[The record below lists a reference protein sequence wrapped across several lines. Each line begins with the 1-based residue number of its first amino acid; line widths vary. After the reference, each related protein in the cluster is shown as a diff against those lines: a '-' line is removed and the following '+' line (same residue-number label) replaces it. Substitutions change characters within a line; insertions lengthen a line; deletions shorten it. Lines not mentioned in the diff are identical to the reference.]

1 MIWARAPYFRGDRDN
16 GKLSWGLA
24 KYTSVSNA
32 TARPVKY
39 TLGLWQGV
47 ALYVGVVL
55 GTGILVLPAIAAE
68 TAGPASVLAWL
79 ALVLL
84 SIPLA
89 LTYAALSRARPD
101 AAGFSGAIER
111 AFGPQWGGA
120 AGWIFLA
127 QAPTGYVIAALI
139 AGGYAASIF
148 GGGREAKF
156 AVGMGLVTIAY
167 GLNAA
172 GLRVSAR
179 AQLLSVGAIV
189 AVMIL
194 VVGPALGQIDRS
206 AFVPFAPHGGAAVG
220 LAALQLFWAFVGWE
234 AITPLAADFRNPRDI
249 SRASLLAVIVVGF
262 LYLSLAIATVG
273 TRAYGLGSRIGAPL
287 VSMAA
292 GTFGPAA
299 ALVVGLAG
307 YVLSF
312 APVNAYTAGIGRL
325 ISALGRRRQ
334 LPTWLGVDSPSG
346 SPVRALG
353 VMGALILIAALV
365 AYIAGWGIADLLA
378 LSTSSFIATYVLSM
392 AAAVRLLRPP
402 MKHAATI
409 SLAACVVVLFFAGPL
424 LVWIA
429 GIAAASLGYQQ
440 VVARRSRFVHG
451 SPHNVTK

>member
-1 MIWARAPYFRGDRDN
+1 M
-16 GKLSWGLA
+16 
-24 KYTSVSNA
+24 
-32 TARPVKY
+32 KY

-47 ALYVGVVL
+47 ALYVGAVL

-89 LTYAALSRARPD
+89 LTYAALSRDRPD

-111 AFGPQWGGA
+111 AFGPHWGGA

-139 AGGYAASIF
+139 AGEYAVSII

-156 AVGMGLVTIAY
+156 ALGMGLVTFAFA
-167 GLNAA
+167 LNAA
-172 GLRVSAR
+172 GLRMSAR
-179 AQLLSVGAIV
+179 AQLLSVGAIA

-262 LYLSLAIATVG
+262 LCLSLAIATVG
-273 TRAYGLGSRIGAPL
+273 TRAYGAGSRIGAPL
-287 VSMAA
+287 VAMAA

-312 APVNAYTAGIGRL
+312 APVNAYVAGIGRL
-325 ISALGRRRQ
+325 VSALGRRRQ
-334 LPTWLGVDSPSG
+334 LPAWLGVDSQSG
-346 SPVRALG
+346 TPLRAFG
-353 VMGALILIAALV
+353 VMGALIAVAALV
-365 AYIAGWGIADLLA
+365 AYFAGWGIADLLP

-402 MKHAATI
+402 MRYAAAI

-429 GIAAASLGYQQ
+429 GIAASSLGYQQ
-440 VVARRSRFVHG
+440 VVARRSGVVRR
-451 SPHNVTK
+451 SPDDVTR